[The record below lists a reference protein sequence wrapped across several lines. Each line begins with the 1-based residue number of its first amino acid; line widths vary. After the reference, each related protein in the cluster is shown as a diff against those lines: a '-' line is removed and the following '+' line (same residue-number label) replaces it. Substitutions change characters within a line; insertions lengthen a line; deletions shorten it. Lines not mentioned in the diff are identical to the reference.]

1 MNDFIKNKME
11 MAEKNRAIV
20 LAILL
25 EKGPIKSRDGKAGI
39 KLFEWFRWNGGTIAS
54 SGGWSVM
61 LKELTSD
68 NIIKRNVNRNKKG
81 TVRIELLNVPEKFAA
96 QVMEILPTL
105 VWKAPISVQV
115 FPAPIAEV
123 QQDSNTFEAT
133 DPEAIAEAI
142 VQNVLDRYLSEKT
155 SRKVDSTMQDKFDQ
169 LSAEHTKAL
178 FEIANLRERGKI
190 LEAQITNLKTGIR
203 YREQKS
209 SMMLSLS
216 QAAARNQHPSRKE
229 A

>member
-11 MAEKNRAIV
+11 MADRNRAIV

-61 LKELTSD
+61 LKELTSN

-115 FPAPIAEV
+115 FPAPVAEV
-123 QQDSNTFEAT
+123 QPNPIP
-133 DPEAIAEAI
+133 PEAIAEAI

-155 SRKVDSTMQDKFDQ
+155 SPKVDSTMQDKFDQ

-216 QAAARNQHPSRKE
+216 QAAAMNQHPSRKE